1 MGQGC
6 WIPEKKCMVQG
17 PPLVAR
23 NMPQPGATRVGV
35 RPEGDPPVV
44 VLAHI
49 AAAYDEPELI
59 RIIRL

>member
-1 MGQGC
+1 
-6 WIPEKKCMVQG
+6 MVQG